1 MWVMTNNITA
11 PMTLREGQFNVAE
24 RKCAKRKMSSIKNI
38 LPWLLLVLLGFIWGT
53 NFLFMKLAVNVVSP
67 LEVAWLRVLFGA
79 IPITAFALIRRSL
92 DWNDWR
98 YLHHFSA
105 MALLANVGPY
115 TMFVIGTANLPS
127 GIVGAISGAIP
138 FITAGVVAAAL
149 PSEAL
154 TRSKLIG
161 IAIGFAGVLLV
172 APLGISGASSEGIS
186 PLFGIGVTLAGAVSY
201 ALALVYAK
209 RFVAPLGMGAIRL
222 ASYQMVLAFLF
233 MAPFS
238 APGHWAELTGAP
250 VALGG
255 LVIGLGLLGTGIA
268 FVIYYYLIETLGA
281 LKAAS
286 VYYVP
291 PVVAL
296 AVGALFAGEVVEVKQ
311 IIGALLILAGI
322 FYANRPDQGG

>member
-1 MWVMTNNITA
+1 MTNSITA
-11 PMTLREGQFNVAE
+11 PMTLRVGQLNVAE
-24 RKCAKRKMSSIKNI
+24 RKSAKRKMPSMKNI
-38 LPWLLLVLLGFIWGT
+38 LPWLLLALLGFIWGT
-53 NFLFMKLAVNVVSP
+53 NFLFMKLAVNVLPP
-67 LEVAWLRVLFGA
+67 LEVAWLRTLFGA
-79 IPITAFALIRRSL
+79 IPITVFALIRRSL
-92 DWNDWR
+92 DWSDWR

-115 TMFVIGTANLPS
+115 TMFLVGTANLPS

-149 PSEAL
+149 PSEVL
-154 TRSKLIG
+154 TRSKLVG

-172 APLGISGASSEGIS
+172 APLGIGGANSEGTS
-186 PLFGIGVTLAGAVSY
+186 PLFGIGATLAGTVSY

-209 RFVAPLGMGAIRL
+209 RFVAPLGMGAVRL

-238 APGHWAELTGAP
+238 APGHWADLIGEP

-286 VYYVP
+286 VYYIP

-296 AVGALFAGEVVEVKQ
+296 AVGAFFAGEVVGVKQ
-311 IIGALLILAGI
+311 IVGALLIMAGI
-322 FYANRPDQGG
+322 FYANRRAQRD